1 MMGKINVSAEGTVAA
16 PAETVYGY
24 IADMREHH
32 PKFLPPAFSEF
43 TVESGGVGAGTVSSF
58 NVTAGG
64 RTRAYRMEVSEP
76 EPGRVLVEKDTNS
89 SLTTTFTVT
98 PNGEGSQV
106 RIETTWDGAGGIGG
120 FFERTFAPRVMR
132 GIYLDELTRLDE
144 YASAQATSGPA
155 AG

>member
-1 MMGKINVSAEGTVAA
+1 MGKINVSAEGTVAA

-43 TVESGGVGAGTVSSF
+43 TVESGG
-58 NVTAGG
+58 
-64 RTRAYRMEVSEP
+64 
-76 EPGRVLVEKDTNS
+76 
-89 SLTTTFTVT
+89 
-98 PNGEGSQV
+98 
-106 RIETTWDGAGGIGG
+106 IGG
-120 FFERTFAPRVMR
+120 FFERTVAPRVMR

-144 YASAQATSGPA
+144 YARAQATSGPA